1 MAVPKRKTSK
11 IRRDKRRTHDALR
24 APSFSTCQKCGEPI
38 RSHHVCDN
46 CGTYSGKQILAV
58 KE

>member
-11 IRRDKRRTHDALR
+11 TRRDKRRTHDALTP
-24 APSFSTCQKCGEPI
+24 PSFNTCTKCGQAS
-38 RSHHVCDN
+38 RSHHVCAN
-46 CGTYSGKQILAV
+46 CGTYNGRQIIDA

>member
-11 IRRDKRRTHDALR
+11 TRRDKRRTHDALT
-24 APSFSTCQKCGEPI
+24 APSYSTCSKCNEPA
-38 RSHHVCDN
+38 RSHHICDN
-46 CGTYSGKQILAV
+46 CGTYNGRQILDA

>member
-11 IRRDKRRTHDALR
+11 TRRDKRRTHDALTV
-24 APSFSTCQKCGEPI
+24 PSFSTCQKCSEPT
-38 RSHHVCDN
+38 RSHHICEN
-46 CGTYSGKQILAV
+46 CGSYNGRQILAV